1 MIRQITAIIA
11 DDEPPARQY
20 LRLLLPEFPEVQLVR
35 ECADGRQ
42 TLAAIEELRPELVF
56 LDIQMPELDGFAVLE
71 NLEPSSIPAVVFVTA
86 YDAFALR
93 AFEVHALDYLLK
105 PFTRAR
111 FHAAMAHAIQ
121 RFADP
126 NGAKDDPRLGALLR
140 ELRLNRRGE
149 GRVAI
154 TTHQGVYFLPL
165 AEIDWIEAAG
175 NYARLHTGAQTHQLR
190 ETLKTLEARL
200 DPATFVRVHRS
211 AIVNLGSIQRLEPW
225 FHGEY
230 AVRLRDGTRLMCSRK
245 YSPSLRALTK
255 NKIV

>member
-1 MIRQITAIIA
+1 MRTITAIVA

-20 LRLLLPEFPEVQLVR
+20 LRLLLSEFPEVRVIR
-35 ECADGRQ
+35 ECADGRD
-42 TLAAIEELRPELVF
+42 TLSAIDLLRPELVF
-56 LDIQMPELDGFAVLE
+56 LDVQMPELDGFAVLE
-71 NLEPSSIPAVVFVTA
+71 NVEPMALPAVIFVTA

-111 FHAAMAHAIQ
+111 FQAAMAHTLERLAQ
-121 RFADP
+121 PKQDR
-126 NGAKDDPRLGALLR
+126 KDSRMAALLA
-140 ELRLNRRGE
+140 ELRLNRRE

-154 TTHQGVYFLPL
+154 TTSEGVYFVPA

-175 NYARLHTGAQTHQLR
+175 NYAKLHTGTQTHQLR
-190 ETLKTLEARL
+190 ETLKMLEAKL
-200 DPATFVRVHRS
+200 DPTTFVRVHRS

-230 AVRLRDGTRLMCSRK
+230 AVRMRDGTRLMCSRK
-245 YSPSLRALTK
+245 YSPSLRALTR
-255 NKIV
+255 NKVV

>member
-1 MIRQITAIIA
+1 M
-11 DDEPPARQY
+11 
-20 LRLLLPEFPEVQLVR
+20 
-35 ECADGRQ
+35 
-42 TLAAIEELRPELVF
+42 
-56 LDIQMPELDGFAVLE
+56 LE
-71 NLEPSSIPAVVFVTA
+71 NLEPSQIPAVVFVTA

-126 NGAKDDPRLGALLR
+126 SGSKDDPRLGALLR

-175 NYARLHTGAQTHQLR
+175 RSIRKSSAESSRRTTAFRCGGRCQTILFLVNARKGGLYFRLHIN
-190 ETLKTLEARL
+190 
-200 DPATFVRVHRS
+200 RV
-211 AIVNLGSIQRLEPW
+211 P
-225 FHGEY
+225 
-230 AVRLRDGTRLMCSRK
+230 SRRRTA
-245 YSPSLRALTK
+245 YSP
-255 NKIV
+255 

>member
-1 MIRQITAIIA
+1 MRTITAIIA

-20 LRLLLPEFPEVQLVR
+20 LRMLLPEFPEVQVVR
-35 ECADGRQ
+35 ECTDGRE
-42 TLAAIEELRPELVF
+42 TLSAIHQLRPELLF
-56 LDIQMPELDGFAVLE
+56 LDVQMPELDGFAVLE
-71 NLEPSSIPAVVFVTA
+71 NVEPMAMPAVIFVTA

-111 FHAAMAHAIQ
+111 FRAAMAHTLEQLLEPKHA
-121 RFADP
+121 REDS
-126 NGAKDDPRLGALLR
+126 RLPALLR
-140 ELRLNRRGE
+140 ELRLNRRE

-154 TTHQGVYFLPL
+154 TTNEGVYFVPA

-175 NYARLHTGAQTHQLR
+175 NYAKLHTATQTHQLR
-190 ETLKTLEARL
+190 ETLKTLEAKL
-200 DPATFVRVHRS
+200 DPTTFVRVHRS
-211 AIVNLGSIQRLEPW
+211 AIVNLSSIHRLEPW